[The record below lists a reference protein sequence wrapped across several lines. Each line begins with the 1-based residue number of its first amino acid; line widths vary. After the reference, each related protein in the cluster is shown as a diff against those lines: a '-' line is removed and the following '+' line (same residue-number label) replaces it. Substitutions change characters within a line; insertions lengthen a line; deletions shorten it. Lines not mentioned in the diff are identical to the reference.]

1 MIQEG
6 ETLKERKK
14 TEYQRVSFESLQQLK
29 KKMQDGTFYEVW
41 EDWKWIFRYSSAYRW
56 QIILYVLLGV
66 LSTTLGLASSVAGK
80 YLIDIITGYQTD
92 KLVLLALIMV
102 GTALSG
108 ILLNNWTNRIVTRMN
123 IQINNDIQM
132 DLFRTLMNG
141 DWLTVSQYAKG
152 DLLNRFTGDVSAV
165 ANNAISWVPNLV
177 LSVYRFVA
185 TFVVILHYD
194 WIMAII
200 ALGSAPILL
209 ISSRILLKKQRD
221 YGKRVREVSS
231 EQMAFEVETFY
242 NYDTVKSFGINEQYR
257 NKLKFW
263 QTEWEKLSLDYNMF
277 SIKTNVFLSVLGMI
291 IQFIAFGY
299 CLFRLWTHGITFG
312 TMTLFLQQRSSLTNA
327 FNNMVGVIPSFL
339 NGSIS
344 AHRIKELEEIVPEP
358 YSYENGSPKEPIEK
372 LTVELRN
379 VGFQYVEDTPVLSD
393 SHMIASPGEI
403 VALVGPSGEG
413 KTTIIRLILGLIQ
426 PDTGEVYV
434 RREDGTV
441 IETTADTRTLFS
453 YVPQGNTVLSGT
465 IADNLRMVKNNATD
479 EELKEALTA
488 ACAWDFVCE
497 MPGKLNAKVGEKG
510 HGLSEGQA
518 QRIAIARAILR
529 DAPIILLD
537 EATSALDVTTERTV
551 LRNLASSGKG
561 KTCIVTTHRPSV
573 LSMCQR
579 VYRVIDTNVVELTEE
594 QASQMAMDF

>member
-1 MIQEG
+1 M
-6 ETLKERKK
+6 KERKK

-29 KKMQDGTFYEVW
+29 KKVQDGTFYEVW
-41 EDWKWIFRYSSAYRW
+41 EDWKWIFRYSAAYRW

-92 KLVLLALIMV
+92 KLLLLALIMV
-102 GTALSG
+102 GTALSR

-141 DWLTVSQYAKG
+141 DWLTVSQYSKG

-194 WIMAII
+194 WIMAMI

-263 QTEWEKLSLDYNMF
+263 QTEWEKLSLDYNLF
-277 SIKTNVFLSVLGMI
+277 SIKTNVFLSVLGMTM
-291 IQFIAFGY
+291 QFIAFGY

-358 YSYENGSPKEPIEK
+358 HSYENGSPKEPIEK

-441 IETTADTRTLFS
+441 IKTTADTRTLFS

-537 EATSALDVTTERTV
+537 EATSALDVTTERIV